1 MMKEFSKNMQNDI
14 SMPFQIKALLK
25 DLPDYEI
32 GFMDYDYI
40 GNAKETDFISFVNQ
54 LYGVFETFPNMIRFC

>member
-1 MMKEFSKNMQNDI
+1 MQRIDNQKQRMNNIKQLGDDQNDI

-40 GNAKETDFISFVNQ
+40 GNAKETDFVSFANQ
-54 LYGVFETFPNMIRFC
+54 L